1 MWSQVSRVITQKLVL
16 RLLLLAVLLPVAL
29 SVVLG
34 TGHLLRSMNDIV
46 WGNVLLRV
54 ALLGG
59 LAWLVTLVLLL
70 FALAARAAGSTRDSD
85 MEEDF
90 PPVKPMDKRED

>member
-1 MWSQVSRVITQKLVL
+1 MITQKLVL

-34 TGHLLRSMNDIV
+34 TGHLLRSMNDMV

-70 FALAARAAGSTRDSD
+70 FALAARATGPARGPD

>member
-34 TGHLLRSMNDIV
+34 TGHLLRSMNDMV

-70 FALAARAAGSTRDSD
+70 FALAARASGPARGPD